1 MFWNIAQ
8 KEFLSNILSLRFFVA
23 FLLAFI
29 LMVLSAYVLT
39 SDYGHQVEDYSARVR
54 AKENWFAQYA
64 HSNRMAPILRQT
76 PRPPTVLSALFG
88 GIPQD
93 IDVESFDLSPMP
105 ALFPLMDWLFIVG
118 VVMSLLAL
126 VFSYDAVCSLR
137 SAVTS

>member
-29 LMVLSAYVLT
+29 LLVLSAYVLT
-39 SDYGHQVEDYSARVR
+39 SDYEHQVEDYNARVR

-64 HSNRMAPILRQT
+64 HSNRMGTIVDQKL
-76 PRPPTVLSALFG
+76 RPPTVLSALFR

-93 IDVESFDLSPMP
+93 IDIESFDKSPMP
-105 ALFPLMDWLFIVG
+105 TLFPLMDWLFIVG
-118 VVMSLLAL
+118 VVMSL
-126 VFSYDAVCSLR
+126 
-137 SAVTS
+137 